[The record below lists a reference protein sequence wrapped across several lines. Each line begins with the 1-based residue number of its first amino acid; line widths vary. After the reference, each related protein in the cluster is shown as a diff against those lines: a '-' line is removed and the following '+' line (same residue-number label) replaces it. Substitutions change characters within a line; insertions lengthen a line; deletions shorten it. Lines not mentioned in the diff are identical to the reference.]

1 MQTRYLYLLRYVLPV
16 TDLLMLNLVYFT
28 AYDLSIYMGK
38 NVSYELLHHYVIVC
52 NLIWVFNALFFG
64 MYTEYGARRLERI
77 YRSTWRSVL
86 MHAVLFSAY
95 LLLEKNIDFSKTF
108 IAVFYFLLSSAFILN
123 RFVGTSLQFVLIN
136 KFHVTKKVA
145 VMGGNPTG
153 NRLASYLTKQNNVD
167 FYGIIAERD
176 EDFYSD
182 KTGLISDFAIA
193 EMKAAA
199 AGGVKDLYV
208 SVPPERMSKMHSLV
222 READKQ
228 CLRLKFIPDIA
239 GSLDAPY
246 TMSYMGDEFP
256 IITLRNEP
264 LELMGNRFKKRTFD
278 IIFSGLVILFILSW
292 LYPIIAL
299 LIKIQSKGPV
309 LFKQL
314 RSGRNDEPFWCLK
327 FRSMRMN
334 STSDKKQA
342 TKNDDRITPIGKFLR
357 KTSLDELPQFFNVF
371 AGSMTVVGP
380 RPHMLSHTEEYRAII
395 SEFMV
400 RHFMKPGITGW
411 AQVNGFRG
419 ETKAP
424 GSMEKRVKHDIWYL
438 ENWTAMLDVK
448 ILFMTIINVIHG
460 EDNAY

>member
-123 RFVGTSLQFVLIN
+123 RFVGTSLQFLLIN

-199 AGGVKDLYV
+199 AVGVKDLYV
-208 SVPPERMSKMHSLV
+208 SVPPEKMSKMHSLV

-228 CLRLKFIPDIA
+228 CMRLKFIPDIA

-246 TMSYMGDEFP
+246 TMSYMGGEFP

-264 LELMGNRFKKRTFD
+264 LELMGNRVKKRTFD

-299 LIKIQSKGPV
+299 LIKLQSKGPV

-380 RPHMLSHTEEYRAII
+380 RPHMRSHTEEYRAII

>member
-16 TDLLMLNLVYFT
+16 TDLLMLNLVYFA

-77 YRSTWRSVL
+77 YRSTWRSIL
-86 MHAVLFSAY
+86 MHSVLFSAY
-95 LLLEKNIDFSKTF
+95 LLLEKNVDFSKTF
-108 IAVFYFLLSSAFILN
+108 ITIFYFLLSSAFLLN
-123 RFVGTSLQFVLIN
+123 RFVGTSLQFLLIS

-182 KTGLISDFAIA
+182 KTGMISDFAIA

-264 LELMGNRFKKRTFD
+264 LELMSNRFKKRTFD

-292 LYPIIAL
+292 LYPVIAL
-299 LIKIQSKGPV
+299 LIKLQSKGPV

-448 ILFMTIINVIHG
+448 ILFMTISNVIHG

>member
-28 AYDLSIYMGK
+28 AYNLSIYMGK

-123 RFVGTSLQFVLIN
+123 RFVGTSLQFLLIN
-136 KFHVTKKVA
+136 KFQVTKKVA

-299 LIKIQSKGPV
+299 LIKLQSKGPV